1 MMVEGGGQVD
11 PSSIS
16 TAPEPDMTQDPRVQ
30 KTFGRTGFFCP
41 FATFG
46 VDMAPGAAAGAA
58 AAMEQKERPVLLYL
72 PGTTCLPCLA
82 YASGRHQQNC
92 GTPPPSLNL

>member
-1 MMVEGGGQVD
+1 MVEGGGQVD

-16 TAPEPDMTQDPRVQ
+16 AAPEPDMTQDPRVQ

-46 VDMAPGAAAGAA
+46 VDEMAPRAAAAAA
-58 AAMEQKERPVLLYL
+58 AAMEEKKRPVLLYL
-72 PGTTCLPCLA
+72 PGAWVGVCLLA
-82 YASGRHQQNC
+82 LTNTVEH
-92 GTPPPSLNL
+92 TPNL